1 MATIDL
7 SGYSYGTN
15 TYGADGFGVDVLPA
29 VSTSSAVVSVA
40 PVRVL
45 VGSASIGASA
55 TVTAVSG
62 LVAGGGATVSSQ
74 STTAFNPVRVRN
86 LTSQVDGVATVT
98 ATGASTLTS
107 GAVSSATTVIT
118 SVGEKFVLEESGAFA
133 YGTSVYGIGVYDY
146 ANFQTIVAATSVNS
160 TVSGFVIRGASSA
173 ISATSD
179 FVSGPN
185 VTRVR
190 EGYANPASVA
200 TAIAT
205 GVFSVV
211 GRAEIQAQST
221 VSPQI
226 VRVRLTTGA
235 TSLTS
240 SVSAYGRE
248 KWEPILIVSETW
260 TPLSSA
266 TDTWTKIAA

>member
-29 VSTSSAVVSVA
+29 VSTSSAIVSVA

-45 VGSASIGASA
+45 VGSASIVASA
-55 TVTAVSG
+55 TVTALG
-62 LVAGGGATVSSQ
+62 GFIAGGDATVSSQ
-74 STTAFNPVRVRN
+74 STAASSLIRVRES
-86 LTSQVDGVATVT
+86 TSQVDST
-98 ATGASTLTS
+98 ATIAANGVGVFTS

-133 YGTSVYGIGVYDY
+133 YGTSVYGAGVYDY

-179 FVSGPN
+179 FVSGSN
-185 VTRVR
+185 VARVR

-226 VRVRLTTGA
+226 VRIRLTNGA